1 MGAGELASKKTIGR
15 AIYLSV
21 SIGAG
26 AWVVL
31 DSVREMTAAPPGL
44 AWLVLVGLTILAG
57 SFTVTLPAL
66 PAKLSASETF
76 VLTATLLFGPSVG
89 AITVLVDSLAIA
101 FWSSCARSTP
111 ARFLFNVVAP
121 ATAIRTAAEVFFGAA
136 GLRAGEIGRVNT
148 GGLVLAIL
156 GLAFLYF
163 ASNTLLV
170 AGAMVADRGSAALKM
185 WRRNLPVVSVNYLVG
200 AFIAMFLVGYIDEVN
215 VTVLGIVIPVLIVSY
230 VTFKTS
236 IGRLD
241 DANRHVSQISD
252 LYLSTIEALAMAVDA
267 KDQITHG
274 HIRRVQV
281 FATQLAQRL
290 GVHDDAQLKAI
301 ETAALLHDMGK
312 LAIPEFILNKPG
324 KLTVAEF
331 EKMKRHADIGA
342 DLLSSISFPY
352 PVIPIVRH
360 HHENWNGT
368 GYPSKLA
375 GHDIPLGARILSV
388 VDCFDALTS
397 DRPLHPKMSD
407 DESFRI
413 LRERS
418 GSMYDPLIV
427 DTFIQVFPEIAPS
440 AIRAGQQ
447 ARSLVPT
454 FSPNKRPAALEQ
466 IRSNAAQSSV
476 IGELGP
482 AVLHTSS
489 LQEAMEVTGQYVGM
503 LTPAT
508 VCALFVLELDANTLI
523 CTHSVGDHAA
533 LLKGLA
539 VPHGER
545 PTGWAAAH
553 ETVMANSPASLDLEE
568 RAARFDP
575 PLQSALV
582 APLLRDGKAV
592 GALSVYSPLLNPF
605 NDDHRTPL
613 SVSLTHWQSILQRSP
628 NRGSRPLPARTT
640 P

>member
-1 MGAGELASKKTIGR
+1 M
-15 AIYLSV
+15 
-21 SIGAG
+21 
-26 AWVVL
+26 
-31 DSVREMTAAPPGL
+31 GL
-44 AWLVLVGLTILAG
+44 AI
-57 SFTVTLPAL
+57 S
-66 PAKLSASETF
+66 
-76 VLTATLLFGPSVG
+76 
-89 AITVLVDSLAIA
+89 
-101 FWSSCARSTP
+101 
-111 ARFLFNVVAP
+111 
-121 ATAIRTAAEVFFGAA
+121 
-136 GLRAGEIGRVNT
+136 
-148 GGLVLAIL
+148 
-156 GLAFLYF
+156 YF
-163 ASNTLLV
+163 AINTIFI
-170 AGAMVADRGSAALKM
+170 AGAMAVDRGSAAVKM
-185 WRRNLPVVSVNYLVG
+185 WRRNLPAISLNYIVG
-200 AFIAMFLVGYIDEVN
+200 GFIAMFVVSNIDEVN
-215 VTVLGIVIPVLIVSY
+215 VAVLGIVIPVLLVSY
-230 VTFKTS
+230 LTLRTS
-236 IGRLD
+236 IGRLE
-241 DANRHVSQISD
+241 DANRHVSQISE

-281 FATQLAQRL
+281 FATQLARRL
-290 GVHDDAQLKAI
+290 GVDDDAQLKAI

-375 GHDIPLGARILSV
+375 SHDIPLGARILSV

-397 DRPLHPKMSD
+397 DRPYRPRMSD

-427 DTFIQVFPEIAPS
+427 DTFIQVFPEIAPA

-476 IGELGP
+476 LGELGP

-489 LQEAMEVTGQYVGM
+489 VQEAMEVTGQYIGM

-508 VCALFVLELDANTLI
+508 VCALFVHEPDTNMLI
-523 CTHSVGDHAA
+523 CTHSVGDNAA
-533 LLKGLA
+533 LLKGLGI
-539 VPHGER
+539 PHGER
-545 PTGWAAAH
+545 TTGWAAAH
-553 ETVMANSPASLDLEE
+553 ETVMANSPATLDLEE
-568 RAARFDP
+568 RAGRFSP

-582 APLLRDGKAV
+582 APLRLDGKVV
-592 GALSVYSPLLNPF
+592 GTLSVYSASTSPF
-605 NDDHRTPL
+605 SDDHQYVIERVASTFEECLELHQSPGGTKSEAGIGVGVSKA
-613 SVSLTHWQSILQRSP
+613 SVRVQT
-628 NRGSRPLPARTT
+628 G
-640 P
+640 